1 MTSIEY
7 QTTDITGIELIR
19 PLWIQLNEHHHAKA
33 GAFREVYTGWTFDDR
48 KAYFEK
54 AASQGSLRIDLA
66 FDPGKVRYA
75 GYCVSSLSDEMTGEI
90 ESIYIEGPYRLLG
103 IGTVLMTRALAWLDG
118 NGPTRKRVSVA
129 AGNEDILPFYRKF
142 GFYPRM
148 TVLEQTRE

>member
-19 PLWIQLNEHHHAKA
+19 PLWIQLNEHHHANV
-33 GAFREVYTGWTFDDR
+33 GAFREVYRGWTFDDR

-66 FDPGKVRYA
+66 FDPGKVRYS
-75 GYCVSSLSDEMTGEI
+75 GYCVSSRSGEMTGEI
-90 ESIYIEGPYRLLG
+90 ESIYVEVPYRLHG
-103 IGTVLMTRALAWLDG
+103 IGTALMTRALAWLDD

-129 AGNEDILPFYRKF
+129 AGNEEILPFYRKF

-148 TVLEQTRE
+148 TVLEQKRE